1 MIDETNKKIEI
12 LITFPLTEDLIN
24 KLKDVSPHLKITV
37 LPAKSHQEINEEV
50 WKKTEIL
57 ITERAIPPLEKV
69 PALKWVQFN
78 YAGIDFAVNEE
89 IVQKSGMQITTL
101 SGAAAPQVAEFV
113 ITMMLALSHKLPS
126 IMKFQ
131 KNHEWPPD
139 RFARFSPIEIRSSTV
154 GLIGYGSISREI
166 ARLLTT
172 FGVKILASKKNVM
185 QTLDTGYL
193 IAGLG
198 DPDGDLFTRLYPH
211 QAIKSMMKEC
221 DFIVVTVPRTEETYH
236 LIAEEE
242 LAALKPTAFIVDISR
257 GGIIKTSALKAALQE
272 KKLAGA
278 ALDVFEQ
285 EPLPKD
291 HPLWDTPNL
300 IISPHIAGSSRH
312 YNERSVDLI
321 IENLKRYLNNTTL
334 LNTFD
339 PDTGY

>member
-1 MIDETNKKIEI
+1 MIDEANKKTEI
-12 LITFPLTEDLIN
+12 LITFPLSEDLIT
-24 KLKDVSPHLKITV
+24 KLKGVSPLLNITV

-50 WKKTEIL
+50 WKRTEVL
-57 ITERAIPPLEKV
+57 ITQRVIPPLGKV

-78 YAGIDFAVNEE
+78 FAGIDFALKEE
-89 IVQKSGMQITTL
+89 IVQKNDMQITTL

-113 ITMMLALSHKLPS
+113 LTMMLALSHKIPS
-126 IMKFQ
+126 ILKFQ
-131 KNHEWPPD
+131 MNHDWTPD
-139 RFARFSPIEIRSSTV
+139 SFIRFTPKEIRSSTV

-166 ARLLTT
+166 ARLLIP
-172 FGVKILASKKNVM
+172 FGVKILASKKNMM
-185 QTLDTGYL
+185 QTLDAGYV
-193 IAGLG
+193 IAGQG
-198 DPDGDLFTRLYPH
+198 DPNGDLFTRLYPY

-221 DFIVVTVPRTEETYH
+221 DFIIVTVPRTKETYH

-242 LAALKPTAFIVDISR
+242 LAVLKPTAYLVDISR
-257 GGIIKTSALKAALQE
+257 GGIIKTSALKTALQE

-300 IISPHIAGSSRH
+300 IISPHIAGASH
-312 YNERSVDLI
+312 QYNERAVNLI
-321 IENLKRYLNNTTL
+321 IENIKRYLNNTTL

>member
-1 MIDETNKKIEI
+1 MNDESTKKIEI
-12 LITFPLTEDLIN
+12 LITYPLPEDLIN
-24 KLKDVSPHLKITV
+24 KLKGVSPHLNITV
-37 LPAKSHQEINEEV
+37 LPAKSQQEINEEV
-50 WKKTEIL
+50 WKKTEVL
-57 ITERAIPPLEKV
+57 ITERVIPPPEKV
-69 PALKWVQFN
+69 PALKWIQFN
-78 YAGIDFAVNEE
+78 YAGIDSAVDEE
-89 IVQKSGMQITTL
+89 IFKNSSIQKTTL

-113 ITMMLALSHKLPS
+113 LAMMLALSHKLPS
-126 IMKFQ
+126 ILKFQ
-131 KNHEWPPD
+131 MNHEWPPD
-139 RFARFSPIEIRSSTV
+139 RFARFSPKEIRSSTV

-166 ARLLTT
+166 ARLLTP
-172 FGVKILASKKNVM
+172 FGVTILASKKNVM

-193 IAGLG
+193 IDGLG
-198 DPDGDLFTRLYPH
+198 DPQGDLFTRLYPF

-221 DFIVVTVPRTEETYH
+221 DFVVVTVPLTEETYH

-242 LAALKPTAFIVDISR
+242 LAILKPTAFIVDISR
-257 GGIIKTSALKAALQE
+257 GGVIKTSALKAALQE

-321 IENLKRYLNNTTL
+321 VENLKRYLNDSTL

-339 PDTGY
+339 PDLGY

>member
-1 MIDETNKKIEI
+1 
-12 LITFPLTEDLIN
+12 
-24 KLKDVSPHLKITV
+24 
-37 LPAKSHQEINEEV
+37 
-50 WKKTEIL
+50 
-57 ITERAIPPLEKV
+57 
-69 PALKWVQFN
+69 
-78 YAGIDFAVNEE
+78 VNEE

-131 KNHEWPPD
+131 KNHDWPPD